1 MVGMNKF
8 LFLTTTVALLA
19 SMANA
24 DTFQVKFNIANLDG
38 KKGNKGSFVMEINQ
52 EWVSG
57 NIICMLHFCRR
68 TNTRP
73 TLMLRPGTTGRRA
86 HPRNGGRQFFQ
97 RHSFFS
103 SDFRFHGS
111 VWYPWQS
118 KKGGRLA

>member
-8 LFLTTTVALLA
+8 LSLTTTVALLA

-68 TNTRP
+68 LTQDQPDASTRHHWAP
-73 TLMLRPGTTGRRA
+73 SASAKWWTTIFSKA
-86 HPRNGGRQFFQ
+86 FVFFE
-97 RHSFFS
+97 
-103 SDFRFHGS
+103 
-111 VWYPWQS
+111 
-118 KKGGRLA
+118 